1 MASQHEMDFR
11 REIGRA
17 VETVAT
23 EPEVWTVQCAGLPG
37 AYCGLVTVGPLAG
50 QRLPWIDG
58 ASSTYCADCYA
69 VVLEQV
75 RARQDRNKA
84 S

>member
-1 MASQHEMDFR
+1 MSTR
-11 REIGRA
+11 LTIGA
-17 VETVAT
+17 GAIPAPALDPT
-23 EPEVWTVQCAGLPG
+23 WTVQCAGLPG
-37 AYCGLVTVGPLAG
+37 TYCGLVTVGPLAG

-69 VVLEQV
+69 VMLERIQQ
-75 RARQDRNKA
+75 RRQQA

>member
-17 VETVAT
+17 VAT
-23 EPEVWTVQCAGLPG
+23 EPEGWTVQCAGLPG

-58 ASSTYCADCYA
+58 ASSTYCSACY
-69 VVLEQV
+69 EQMLAQI
-75 RARQDRNKA
+75 RARRERQQA